1 MKESSLPNPPRWLDR
16 LIELYCRPE
25 LLEDLQ
31 GDLHEY
37 YQRNCSKKGKSFANL
52 IFLIDV
58 IKFFRLYT
66 IRTPKVLGQMSFIHL
81 SKNYFK
87 TSIRSLARNKLFSTI
102 NIVGLAISMSIGI
115 LMITYLSQLLSY
127 DQFHEKKDRIYR
139 VNSTYSDIT
148 GTDPFDLGSN
158 SVFLGKKLREEMPD
172 LEEVLIMRRN
182 FRRDFKKG
190 DNVIPSRG
198 LYAEAAFFKLFSFEL
213 LEGDPE
219 TALLEPYSLVL
230 TESVAKKLFG
240 DEPVLGQIVH
250 AGEESFT
257 VTGLMAD
264 VPFNS
269 HMQFKVLCSFKTAE
283 VIASKQE
290 QESFNTWRSIW
301 MNHVYVLLPE
311 GYAPE
316 ALQSNLDRIA
326 AGENATR
333 DRYTITFQ
341 LQNLTDMTPGPEL
354 SNNIGPTTSWLMIWQ
369 LGLLIGIVIASS
381 CFNYTNLSIAR
392 SLRRMKEVG
401 IRKVV
406 GANRPQVFA
415 QFVFEAVILSVLALI
430 LAFGLYQII
439 KPSFVQIALETT
451 PMALEFEWI
460 HALYFIAF
468 AIVIGFMAGGLPA
481 WMLSKVK
488 AISIIQDS
496 TSKGLIKG
504 INFRKALIVFQFV
517 ISMAL
522 IIAATIDYRQYKY
535 SINFDLG
542 FKTDNVVNMLL
553 YQNEPELFLPG
564 LQQIPEIQKI
574 SMSGMLPNTGE
585 QWGDDV
591 KYKDPMD
598 SVDVHVNYVSKDYID
613 LHELQF
619 VAGTT
624 FPFDDKDSS
633 QFVVIDESLRK
644 RLGFSE
650 PADAVGEL
658 LTLDQG
664 RMKLQI
670 TGVINDYQYTKIVS
684 ESKPSVLIQGK
695 AEDFTWINLQVNAAD
710 PLAFMTKLEK
720 VFAAVDKVHTF
731 EALYYKERIE
741 HSYRD
746 FQMQFKVFT
755 FLALLAISIASM
767 GLLGMAVFTAETRM
781 KEISVRK
788 VLGASSN
795 SLFYLLSKG
804 FLRMF
809 LIAALIAMPF
819 SYFFFEQMVLVDFVN
834 RVTVNALDLMSG
846 VLVVLVIGLSTIA
859 WQTRVATRA
868 NPANVLR
875 IE

>member
-1 MKESSLPNPPRWLDR
+1 MKDSSLPGPPRWLDR
-16 LIELYCRPE
+16 LIEWYCRPE

-37 YQRNCSKKGKSFANL
+37 YQRNFDKKGKAFANL
-52 IFLIDV
+52 VFLIDV

-66 IRTPKVLGQMSFIHL
+66 IQKPKVLGQMSFIHL

-87 TSIRSLARNKLFSTI
+87 TSVRSLARNKLFSTI

-127 DQFHEKKDRIYR
+127 DEFHEKKDRIYR

-158 SVFLGKKLREEMPD
+158 SVFIGQKLREEMPE

-198 LYAEAAFFKLFSFEL
+198 LYAEHTFFDFFSFEL

-219 TALLEPYSLVL
+219 TALKEPYSIVL
-230 TESVAKKLFG
+230 TESVAGKLFG
-240 DEPVLGQIVH
+240 DDPAVGQIVQE
-250 AGEESFT
+250 GEESFT

-269 HMQFKVLCSFKTAE
+269 HMQFEVLCSFKTAE
-283 VIASKQE
+283 VIALKE
-290 QESFNTWRSIW
+290 GQESFDTWRSIW

-311 GYAPE
+311 GYSPE
-316 ALQSNLDRIA
+316 VLQSNLDRIA
-326 AGENATR
+326 SGENATR
-333 DRYTITFQ
+333 DRYTITFH
-341 LQNLTDMTPGPEL
+341 LQNLGNMTPGPEL
-354 SNNIGPTTSWLMIWQ
+354 SNNIGPTTSWLMIQQ
-369 LGLLIGIVIASS
+369 LGLLIAIVIASS

-406 GANRPQVFA
+406 GANRTQVFT
-415 QFVFEAVILSVLALI
+415 QFVFEAIILSTLSLVV
-430 LAFGLYQII
+430 AFGIYQLV
-439 KPSFVQIALETT
+439 KPSFVQIVLETT
-451 PMALEFEWI
+451 PMSMGFQWI
-460 HALYFIAF
+460 HLLYFFVF
-468 AIVIGFMAGGLPA
+468 ALVIGFMAGGLPA
-481 WMLSKVK
+481 WVLSKVQ
-488 AISIIQDS
+488 ALSILQDFS
-496 TSKGLIKG
+496 GKGLVKG
-504 INFRKALIVFQFV
+504 INFRKVLIVFQFV

-522 IIAATIDYRQYKY
+522 IIAATIDYRQYKF

-542 FKTDNVVNMLL
+542 FRTENVVNMHLRR
-553 YQNEPELFLPG
+553 NEANLFLPG
-564 LQQIPEIQKI
+564 LNQIPEVQQI

-585 QWGDDV
+585 QWGEDV

-598 SVDVHVNYVSKDYID
+598 SVDVHLNYVSKDYPELHD
-613 LHELQF
+613 LKFL
-619 VAGTT
+619 AGGS

-633 QFVVIDESLRK
+633 QFVIIDESLRA
-644 RLGFSE
+644 RLGFAS
-650 PADAVGEL
+650 PIDAVGET
-658 LTLDQG
+658 LTIDQG
-664 RMKLQI
+664 NTKLQV
-670 TGVINDYQYTKIVS
+670 TGVIQDYQYVKIRN
-684 ESKPSVLIQGK
+684 ESKPSILIQGTSD
-695 AEDFTWINLQVNAAD
+695 DFVWINLLVQSAD
-710 PLAFMTKLEK
+710 PLALMTKLEK
-720 VFAAVDKVHTF
+720 VFTEVDKVHPF
-731 EALYYKERIE
+731 EALYYKDRIE

-746 FQMQFKVFT
+746 FKMQFRVFS
-755 FLALLAISIASM
+755 FLAFLAISIASM

-788 VLGASSN
+788 VLGASHQ

-804 FLRMF
+804 FMRMF
-809 LIAALIAMPF
+809 AIAAMIAMPF

-834 RVTVNALDLMSG
+834 RVSVNLLDLMSG
-846 VLVVLVIGLSTIA
+846 VLVVLIIGLSTIG

-868 NPANVLR
+868 NPAEVLR
-875 IE
+875 NE